1 MKATPRRINH
11 EYPPS
16 GAVGPSSGYE
26 VTISSRRSRS
36 TSDIFLCAQRVN
48 LCEKRRLKQQENPLN
63 DSATLPRFQTV
74 SSLKYTVRI
83 I

>member
-26 VTISSRRSRS
+26 VMISSRRSRS
-36 TSDIFLCAQRVN
+36 SSDIFFCAQRVN
-48 LCEKRRLKQQENPLN
+48 LCEKRRLKW
-63 DSATLPRFQTV
+63 
-74 SSLKYTVRI
+74 
-83 I
+83 